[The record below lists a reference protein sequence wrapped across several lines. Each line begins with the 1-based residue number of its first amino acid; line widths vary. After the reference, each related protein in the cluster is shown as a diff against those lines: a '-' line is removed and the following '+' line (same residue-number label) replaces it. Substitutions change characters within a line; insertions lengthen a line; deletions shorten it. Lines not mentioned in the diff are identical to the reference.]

1 VIWEEET
8 TPVRQLTSGMGGMSR
23 TGRGRGRARAEIA
36 VVRVLEKRLGALPV
50 VAQFGRRLRI
60 AEVVDELCPVRPVAP
75 ISHGEVIEALVANRL
90 TAPAPLVQVQAWAA
104 AMAVDEVY
112 GIEPHLLNDDRL
124 GRALDAIAPHLDEV
138 IGSVG
143 AAAISEFGVDVARL
157 HWDMTSISL
166 YGAYPEPDEE
176 YPAPRWGHPKDRR
189 PDLKQIQAGLAVA
202 GDGGIPVFHRA
213 YGGGAGEVAQVT
225 GAMTALRK
233 IAGPRTFLLVGD
245 SKLISYTNAAAMAAA
260 RVAFVAPLAAARVPA
275 GLFGALPPG
284 AGTAV
289 DYAAG
294 RDAGKPA
301 AARAAYRVL
310 EDDGM
315 DLRGPRKSDPVVH
328 LRRILVYSSA
338 NAAGQAKARAL
349 KLAKAA
355 AELDKLVRT
364 AGTRFYPTEAAVAAR
379 VQAIA
384 ANRRAGRYLRTAI
397 TVGPAGKPVLA
408 WHFDQDAIDAEAA
421 ADGWY
426 ALLTNLAPGQA
437 GPAEVFRRYKGQHVV
452 ERRYGEFKGPL
463 AVAPIFL
470 ELNRRITALITVI
483 CLALLI
489 FCLAERQVRQ
499 ALAPHG
505 GMLTGLPG
513 YGPTPAR
520 PTGKTIFRVLA
531 DLRLIPAHDGY
542 PATIPKPAGIQ
553 ARLLDLLNIDIS
565 RPRWSTP

>member
-1 VIWEEET
+1 MGW
-8 TPVRQLTSGMGGMSR
+8 LASGVSGMSR
-23 TGRGRGRARAEIA
+23 TGRGRGRARAEVA

-138 IGSVG
+138 TGSVG

-189 PDLKQIQAGLAVA
+189 PDLRQVQAGLAVA

-233 IAGPRTFLLVGD
+233 IAGPHAFLLAGD
-245 SKLISYTNAAAMAAA
+245 SKLISYANAAAMAAA
-260 RVAFVAPLAAARVPA
+260 QVAFVAPLAAARVPA

-301 AARAAYRVL
+301 AARAACRVA
-310 EDDGM
+310 EDDGGM
-315 DLRGPRKSDPVVH
+315 DLRGPRKTDPVVH

-349 KLAKAA
+349 KLAQAA

-364 AGTRFYPTEAAVAAR
+364 AGTRFHPDAGAVAAR
-379 VQAIA
+379 IQAIA
-384 ANRRAGRYLRTAI
+384 ASRRAGKYLRTAI
-397 TVGPAGKPVLA
+397 TAGPAGKPVLA

-437 GPAEVFRRYKGQHVV
+437 GPAGVFRRYKGQHVV

-463 AVAPIFL
+463 AVAPVFL

-489 FCLAERQVRQ
+489 FCLAGRQVRQ
-499 ALAPHG
+499 ALGPHG
-505 GMLTGLPG
+505 GMMTGLPG
-513 YGPTPAR
+513 YGPAPAR
-520 PTGKTIFRVLA
+520 PTGRTIFRALA

-542 PATIPKPAGIQ
+542 PATIPKPAGVQ

-565 RPRWSTP
+565 RPRWLTP

>member
-1 VIWEEET
+1 
-8 TPVRQLTSGMGGMSR
+8 MGGMSR

-60 AEVVDELCPVRPVAP
+60 AEVVDELCPVRQVAP

-90 TAPAPLVQVQAWAA
+90 TAPAPLVQVEAWAA

-138 IGSVG
+138 TGSVG

-202 GDGGIPVFHRA
+202 ADGGIPVFHHA
-213 YGGGAGEVAQVT
+213 YDGGAGEVAQVT
-225 GAMTALRK
+225 GAMTALKK

-245 SKLISYTNAAAMAAA
+245 SKLISWANAAAMAAGQ
-260 RVAFVAPLAAARVPA
+260 VAFIAPLAASRVPA
-275 GLFGALPPG
+275 GLFAALPAG
-284 AGTAV
+284 AGTEV
-289 DYAAG
+289 DYVAA
-294 RDAGKPA
+294 RDAGKSA
-301 AARAAYRVL
+301 AARGTYRVA
-310 EDDGM
+310 EDDGGM

-338 NAAGQAKARAL
+338 NAACEAKARAL

-355 AELDKLVRT
+355 TELDKLVRT
-364 AGTRFYPTEAAVAAR
+364 AGTRFHPTEKAVAAR

-384 ANRRAGRYLRTAI
+384 AKRRVGRYLRTAI
-397 TVGPAGKPVLA
+397 TAAGREPVLA

-426 ALLTNLAPGQA
+426 ALLTNLPPGHA
-437 GPAEVFRRYKGQHVV
+437 DPAEVFHRYKGQHVV

-489 FCLAERQVRQ
+489 FCLVERQVRQ

-520 PTGKTIFRVLA
+520 PTGRTIFRVLA
-531 DLRLIPAHDGY
+531 DLRLIPAHDGN

-553 ARLLDLLNIDIS
+553 ARLLDLLGIDIS

>member
-1 VIWEEET
+1 
-8 TPVRQLTSGMGGMSR
+8 
-23 TGRGRGRARAEIA
+23 

-60 AEVVDELCPVRPVAP
+60 AEVIDELCPIRPVAP

-90 TAPAPLVQVQAWAA
+90 TAPAPLVQVEAWAA
-104 AMAVDEVY
+104 AMAVDEAY

-166 YGAYPEPDEE
+166 YGAYPEADEE

-202 GDGGIPVFHRA
+202 ADGGIPVFHRA
-213 YGGGAGEVAQVT
+213 YDGGAGEVAQVT
-225 GAMTALRK
+225 GAMTALKK

-245 SKLISYTNAAAMAAA
+245 SKLISYANAAAMGAGQ
-260 RVAFVAPLAAARVPA
+260 VAFVAPLAASRVPA
-275 GLFGALPPG
+275 GLFAALPPG

-289 DYAAG
+289 DYIAG

-301 AARAAYRVL
+301 AARGTYRVA

-315 DLRGPRKSDPVVH
+315 DIAGPRKSDPVVH

-364 AGTRFYPTEAAVAAR
+364 AGTRFHPTGDAVAAR

-384 ANRRAGRYLRTAI
+384 ARRRAGKYLRTAI
-397 TVGPAGKPVLA
+397 TVGPAGKPVLS
-408 WHFDQDAIDAEAA
+408 WHFDQAVIDAEAA

-437 GPAEVFRRYKGQHVV
+437 GPEQVFRRYKGQHAV

-505 GMLTGLPG
+505 GMMTGLPG
-513 YGPTPAR
+513 YGPAPAR
-520 PTGKTIFRVLA
+520 PTGRTIFRALA
-531 DLRLIPAHDGY
+531 GLRLIPAHDGN
-542 PATIPKPAGIQ
+542 PATIPKPAGVQ
-553 ARLLDLLNIDIS
+553 AQLLDLLNIDIS
-565 RPRWSTP
+565 RPRWLTP